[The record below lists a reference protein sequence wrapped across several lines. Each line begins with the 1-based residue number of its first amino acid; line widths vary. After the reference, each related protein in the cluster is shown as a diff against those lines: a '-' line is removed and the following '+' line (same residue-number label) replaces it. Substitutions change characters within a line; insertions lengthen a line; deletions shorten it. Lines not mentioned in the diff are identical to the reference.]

1 MGMFHISNL
10 LMQPADV
17 QKGFGAEVKRRRV
30 QLGISQ
36 EKLAERANLH
46 RTYVS
51 DVEAGKRNPSL
62 ASIQRLTLALGAS
75 LGAIFASVEDGK
87 KTDGEPLSSK
97 LGDILLVEDNHKD
110 IELTLAAFRQAK
122 LTNPIHVIHDGI
134 EALDYVFCRGN
145 YAKRPRTDRPQVVL
159 LDLHLP
165 KIHGLEILR
174 RIKGDE
180 FARKIPVVVLTA
192 SQRDDHI
199 QEALRL
205 GAQSYI
211 VKPVDFQNFS
221 QSTSK
226 LSFRWAM
233 LEPVST

>member
-1 MGMFHISNL
+1 M
-10 LMQPADV
+10 
-17 QKGFGAEVKRRRV
+17 QKGFGAEVKRRRI

-75 LGAIFASVEDGK
+75 LGAIFASVEEVARTPYD
-87 KTDGEPLSSK
+87 TIDNAAPK
-97 LGDILLVEDNHKD
+97 LGDILLVEDNSKD
-110 IELTLAAFRQAK
+110 IELTLAAFKQVK
-122 LTNPIHVIHDGI
+122 LTNPVQVVHDGV
-134 EALDYVFCRGN
+134 EALDFVFCKGA
-145 YAKRPRTDRPQVVL
+145 YSKRSKNDRPQVVL

-165 KIHGLEILR
+165 KLHGLEVLR
-174 RIKGDE
+174 RIKSDE
-180 FARKIPVVVLTA
+180 FTKKIPVVVLTV
-192 SQRDDHI
+192 SQRDDYI
-199 QEALRL
+199 REALRL

-226 LSFRWAM
+226 LSLRWA
-233 LEPVST
+233 LLNPVEGI

>member
-1 MGMFHISNL
+1 
-10 LMQPADV
+10 MQPADV
-17 QKGFGAEVKRRRV
+17 QKGFGAEVKRRRI

-87 KTDGEPLSSK
+87 KSNGEPGSPK

-145 YAKRPRTDRPQVVL
+145 YAKRPRTERPQVVL

-233 LEPVST
+233 LEPVGT

>member
-1 MGMFHISNL
+1 
-10 LMQPADV
+10 MQAADV
-17 QKGFGAEVKRRRV
+17 QKGFGAEVKRRRI

-87 KTDGEPLSSK
+87 NANGEAGAPK
-97 LGDILLVEDNHKD
+97 LGDILLVEDNAKD

-122 LTNPIHVIHDGI
+122 LTNPIQVVHDGI
-134 EALDYVFCRGN
+134 EALDFVFCRGH
-145 YAKRPRTDRPQVVL
+145 YAKRPRTERPQVVL
-159 LDLHLP
+159 LDLQLP
-165 KIHGLEILR
+165 KIHGLEVLR
-174 RIKGDE
+174 RIKADE
-180 FARKIPVVVLTA
+180 FARKIPVVVLTV

-199 QEALRL
+199 HEALRL

-221 QSTSK
+221 ESTSK

-233 LEPVST
+233 LNPAEGL

>member
-1 MGMFHISNL
+1 MDS
-10 LMQPADV
+10 ADV
-17 QKGFGAEVKRRRV
+17 QKGFGAEVKRRRI
-30 QLGISQ
+30 QLGFSQ
-36 EKLAERANLH
+36 EKLAERADLH

-75 LGAIFASVEDGK
+75 LGAIFASVEDVAKAAGN
-87 KTDGEPLSSK
+87 DGAPPAPK
-97 LGDILLVEDNHKD
+97 LGDILLVEDNFKD
-110 IELTLAAFRQAK
+110 VELTLAAFKQAK
-122 LTNPIHVIHDGI
+122 LTNPVQVVHDGAD
-134 EALDYVFCRGN
+134 ALDFVFCRGQ
-145 YAKRPRTDRPQVVL
+145 YMKRAKTERPQVVL

-165 KIHGLEILR
+165 KLHGLEVLR
-174 RIKGDE
+174 RIKADNYT
-180 FARKIPVVVLTA
+180 RKIPVVVLTV
-192 SQRDDHI
+192 SQRDDYI

-221 QSTSK
+221 ESTSK

-233 LEPVST
+233 LGPAEGI

>member
-1 MGMFHISNL
+1 MFHISSH
-10 LMQPADV
+10 LMQAADV
-17 QKGFGAEVKRRRV
+17 QKGFGAEVKRRRI

-87 KTDGEPLSSK
+87 KVDGEAVGSK
-97 LGDILLVEDNHKD
+97 LGDILLVEDNARD
-110 IELTLAAFRQAK
+110 IELTLTAFRQAK
-122 LTNPIHVIHDGI
+122 LTNPIQVVHDGN
-134 EALDYVFCRGN
+134 EALDFVFCRGH
-145 YAKRPRTDRPQVVL
+145 YAKRPKTDRPQVVL
-159 LDLHLP
+159 LDLQLP
-165 KIHGLEILR
+165 KIHGLEVLR
-174 RIKGDE
+174 RIKADE
-180 FARKIPVVVLTA
+180 FARKIPVVVLTV

-199 QEALRL
+199 HEALRL

-221 QSTSK
+221 ESTSK

-233 LEPVST
+233 LNPAEGL

>member
-1 MGMFHISNL
+1 
-10 LMQPADV
+10 MQSADV
-17 QKGFGAEVKRRRV
+17 QKGFGAEVKRRRI
-30 QLGISQ
+30 QLGFSQ

-62 ASIQRLTLALGAS
+62 ASIQRLTVALGAS

-87 KTDGEPLSSK
+87 NSNGESLSPK

-122 LTNPIHVIHDGI
+122 LTNPIQVIHDGI

-145 YAKRPRTDRPQVVL
+145 YAKRPKTDRPQVVL

-165 KIHGLEILR
+165 KIHGLEVLR
-174 RIKGDE
+174 RIKADE
-180 FARKIPVVVLTA
+180 FARKIPVVVLTV

-233 LEPVST
+233 LNPAEGL

>member
-1 MGMFHISNL
+1 ME
-10 LMQPADV
+10 PVDV

-36 EKLAERANLH
+36 EKLAERASLH

-75 LGAIFASVEDGK
+75 LGAIFASVEDGTK
-87 KTDGEPLSSK
+87 AILDASDI
-97 LGDILLVEDNHKD
+97 LGPKVGNILLVEDSAKD
-110 IELTLAAFRQAK
+110 VELTLAAFKQAK
-122 LTNPIHVIHDGI
+122 LTNPVQVVHDGA
-134 EALDYVFCRGN
+134 EALDYVFCRGA
-145 YAKRPRTDRPQVVL
+145 YAKRPKSEWPQVVL

-165 KIHGLEILR
+165 KIHGLEVLR
-174 RIKGDE
+174 QIKADE
-180 FARKIPVVVLTA
+180 LARKVPVVVLTV
-192 SQRDDHI
+192 SQRDDYI
-199 QEALRL
+199 REALRL

-221 QSTSK
+221 QSTSR

-233 LEPVST
+233 LNPAAGI

>member
-1 MGMFHISNL
+1 MDT
-10 LMQPADV
+10 ADV
-17 QKGFGAEVKRRRV
+17 QKGFGAEVKRRRI

-36 EKLAERANLH
+36 EKLAERASLH

-75 LGAIFASVEDGK
+75 LGALFASVEDVSR
-87 KTDGEPLSSK
+87 TSVESAVPLAPK
-97 LGDILLVEDNHKD
+97 LGDILLVEDNSKD
-110 IELTLAAFRQAK
+110 VELTLAAFKQAK
-122 LTNPIHVIHDGI
+122 LTNPVQVVHDGT
-134 EALDYVFCRGN
+134 EALDYVFCRGS
-145 YAKRPRTDRPQVVL
+145 YASRPKKERPQVVL

-165 KIHGLEILR
+165 KMHGLEVLR
-174 RIKGDE
+174 RIKTDE
-180 FARKIPVVVLTA
+180 FSRKIPVVVLTV
-192 SQRDDHI
+192 SQRDDYI
-199 QEALRL
+199 REALRL

-221 QSTSK
+221 QITSK

-233 LEPVST
+233 LEPAIGA

>member
-17 QKGFGAEVKRRRV
+17 QKGFGAEVKRRRI

-87 KTDGEPLSSK
+87 NGEPGSPK

-145 YAKRPRTDRPQVVL
+145 YAKRPRTERPQVVL

-233 LEPVST
+233 LEPVGT

>member
-1 MGMFHISNL
+1 MFHISSP

-17 QKGFGAEVKRRRV
+17 QKGFGAEVKRRRI

-87 KTDGEPLSSK
+87 NGDAHSPK
-97 LGDILLVEDNHKD
+97 LGDILLIEDNVKD
-110 IELTLAAFRQAK
+110 IELTLTAFRQAK
-122 LTNPIHVIHDGI
+122 LTNPIHVVHDGI
-134 EALDYVFCRGN
+134 EALDYVFCRGH
-145 YAKRPRTDRPQVVL
+145 YAKRPKTERPQVVL

-165 KIHGLEILR
+165 KIHGLEVLR
-174 RIKGDE
+174 RIKADE
-180 FARKIPVVVLTA
+180 FARKIPVVVLTV

-199 QEALRL
+199 EEALRL

-221 QSTSK
+221 QSTSR

-233 LEPVST
+233 LEPDGSP

>member
-1 MGMFHISNL
+1 MDA
-10 LMQPADV
+10 ADV

-30 QLGISQ
+30 QLGMSQ

-51 DVEAGKRNPSL
+51 DVEGGKRNPSL

-75 LGAIFASVEDGK
+75 LGAIFASVEDGTK
-87 KTDGEPLSSK
+87 APTGRAAPPK
-97 LGDILLVEDNHKD
+97 LGDILLVEDNLKD
-110 IELTLAAFRQAK
+110 VELTLAAFKRAK
-122 LTNPIHVIHDGI
+122 LTNPIQVVHDGLD
-134 EALDYVFCRGN
+134 ALDYVFCRGQFAN
-145 YAKRPRTDRPQVVL
+145 REKTERPQVVL

-165 KIHGLEILR
+165 KIHGLEVLR
-174 RIKGDE
+174 RIKADD
-180 FARKIPVVVLTA
+180 FARKIPVVVLTV
-192 SQRDDHI
+192 SQRDDYI
-199 QEALRL
+199 REALHL

-233 LEPVST
+233 LNPADGI

>member
-1 MGMFHISNL
+1 ME
-10 LMQPADV
+10 PADV
-17 QKGFGAEVKRRRV
+17 QKGFGAEVKRRRI

-75 LGAIFASVEDGK
+75 LGAIFASVEDVA
-87 KTDGEPLSSK
+87 KTPTEIADTLSPK
-97 LGDILLVEDNHKD
+97 MGDILLVEDNSKD
-110 IELTLAAFRQAK
+110 VELTLAAFKQAK
-122 LTNPIHVIHDGI
+122 LSNPVRVVYDGA
-134 EALDYVFCRGN
+134 EALDYVFCRGA
-145 YAKRPRTDRPQVVL
+145 YARRPKTEPPQVVL

-165 KIHGLEILR
+165 KVHGLEVLR
-174 RIKGDE
+174 RIKADE
-180 FARKIPVVVLTA
+180 FTRKIPVVVLTV
-192 SQRDDHI
+192 SQRDDYI
-199 QEALRL
+199 REALRL

-226 LSFRWAM
+226 LSFRWA
-233 LEPVST
+233 LLNPIERI

>member
-1 MGMFHISNL
+1 MDA
-10 LMQPADV
+10 ADV
-17 QKGFGAEVKRRRV
+17 QKGFGAEIKRRRIE
-30 QLGISQ
+30 LGISQ

-75 LGAIFASVEDGK
+75 LGAIFASVEDGSRSPG
-87 KTDGEPLSSK
+87 GETSPK
-97 LGDILLVEDNHKD
+97 LGDILLVEDNVKD
-110 IELTLAAFRQAK
+110 VELTLTAFKQAK
-122 LTNPIHVIHDGI
+122 LTNPIEVVHDGA
-134 EALDYVFCRGN
+134 EALDYVFCRGA
-145 YAKRPRTDRPQVVL
+145 YAKRVKTERPQVVL

-165 KIHGLEILR
+165 KIHGLEVLR
-174 RIKGDE
+174 RIKADE
-180 FARKIPVVVLTA
+180 YARKIPVVVLTV
-192 SQRDDHI
+192 SQRDDYI
-199 QEALRL
+199 REAMRL

-233 LEPVST
+233 LNPVEGI

>member
-1 MGMFHISNL
+1 MFHISNL

-87 KTDGEPLSSK
+87 KANGDVMSRF
-97 LGDILLVEDNHKD
+97 GDILLVEDNLRD

-122 LTNPIHVIHDGI
+122 LTNPIQVVHDGI
-134 EALDYVFCRGN
+134 EALDFVFCRGN
-145 YAKRPRTDRPQVVL
+145 YAKRPKTDRPQVVL
-159 LDLHLP
+159 LDLQLP
-165 KIHGLEILR
+165 KIHGLEVLR
-174 RIKGDE
+174 RIKADE
-180 FARKIPVVVLTA
+180 FARKIPVVVLTV

-199 QEALRL
+199 HEALRL

-221 QSTSK
+221 ESTSK

-233 LEPVST
+233 LEPAGAG

>member
-1 MGMFHISNL
+1 MFHISNL
-10 LMQPADV
+10 LMQSADV
-17 QKGFGAEVKRRRV
+17 QKGFGAEVKRRRI

-62 ASIQRLTLALGAS
+62 ASIQRLT
-75 LGAIFASVEDGK
+75 
-87 KTDGEPLSSK
+87 
-97 LGDILLVEDNHKD
+97 
-110 IELTLAAFRQAK
+110 
-122 LTNPIHVIHDGI
+122 HVIHDGI

-145 YAKRPRTDRPQVVL
+145 YAKRPKTDRPQVVL

-165 KIHGLEILR
+165 KIHGLEVLR
-174 RIKGDE
+174 RIKADE
-180 FARKIPVVVLTA
+180 FARKIPVVVLTV

-199 QEALRL
+199 HEALRL

-233 LEPVST
+233 LEPVGT

>member
-1 MGMFHISNL
+1 MFHISNL

-17 QKGFGAEVKRRRV
+17 QKGFGAEVKRRRI
-30 QLGISQ
+30 QLGFSQ

-87 KTDGEPLSSK
+87 KTDFGNPLSPK
-97 LGDILLVEDNHKD
+97 LGDILLVEDNLRD

-122 LTNPIHVIHDGI
+122 LTNPIQVVHDGI
-134 EALDYVFCRGN
+134 EALDYVFCRGH
-145 YAKRPRTDRPQVVL
+145 YAKRPKTDRPQVVL

-165 KIHGLEILR
+165 KIHGLDVLR
-174 RIKGDE
+174 RIKADE
-180 FARKIPVVVLTA
+180 FARKIPVVVLTV
-192 SQRDDHI
+192 SQRDDYIH
-199 QEALRL
+199 EALRL

-221 QSTSK
+221 ESTSK

-233 LEPVST
+233 LEPAGSG